1 MHLFRVPTWVLA
13 LRTAVRL
20 REKIRWSLMKT
31 TLSVNGP
38 PSTEKSGPSTRSKP
52 RSRNKFGMKANDYS
66 QKERFRH
73 SDKAPGRNL
82 DALASMALTK
92 NEEQILAL
100 EDSEKN

>member
-1 MHLFRVPTWVLA
+1 
-13 LRTAVRL
+13 
-20 REKIRWSLMKT
+20 
-31 TLSVNGP
+31 
-38 PSTEKSGPSTRSKP
+38 
-52 RSRNKFGMKANDYS
+52 MKANDYS